1 MEEIF
6 PLPVRDLPEA
16 DVPIDGVTAY
26 LSQGESHQ
34 IVFMQ
39 FSQEVRVG
47 EHSHEAQWGIVLE
60 GEIELTVGGVKNTY
74 SRGDRYFIPKGV
86 PHSARIGPGYADVTF
101 FDQPT
106 RYRAKERRT
115 P

>member
-6 PLPVRDLPEA
+6 PPPVRALPEA
-16 DVPIDGVTAY
+16 DVPIAGVAAY
-26 LSQGESHQ
+26 LSQAEGHQ

-60 GEIELTVGGVKNTY
+60 GEIELTVGGMKNTY

-86 PHSARIGPGYADVTF
+86 PHCARIFAGYADVTF
-101 FDQPT
+101 FNQPS
-106 RYRAKERRT
+106 RYQAKERRT